1 MAALSQSGM
10 SSPLGR
16 PASCGV
22 SPGEGVGVGAEE
34 VGRVGGMTRWGE
46 AVGKLVVGNSAPPK
60 DWM

>member
-1 MAALSQSGM
+1 M

-46 AVGKLVVGNSAPPK
+46 AVGKLLVGISALSK
-60 DWM
+60 DRV

>member
-1 MAALSQSGM
+1 M

-22 SPGEGVGVGAEE
+22 SPGERVGVGAEE

-46 AVGKLVVGNSAPPK
+46 TVGKLVVGNLTLSK